1 MLNTEYKLIAK
12 CLANRA
18 LKYMWELIHLDQT
31 GFLPGRYI
39 GENINKIISIIQQA
53 EINGIPGIL
62 IAIDFEKAYNFLE
75 WSFIEKTLEFFNFGT
90 SYISW
95 IKLYIMVPLVPL
107 LTMDGFLNTLIYQG
121 VLGKDAPSLLI
132 CLCWLQ
138 KYWLLI

>member
-1 MLNTEYKLIAK
+1 MPNKLLAK

-18 LKYMWELIHLDQT
+18 LKYIGELIHLDQT

-39 GENINKIISIIQQA
+39 GENINKIISMIQQA
-53 EINGIPGIL
+53 EINGVSGIL
-62 IAIDFEKAYNFLE
+62 TAIDFEKAYNFLE

-90 SYISW
+90 SYTSW
-95 IKLYIMVPLVPL
+95 IKTYIMVPVVPL